1 MKVEPSSALSVRKAR
16 LALGKR
22 SRARLASP
30 VLSLTKIIQLAFHAK
45 KAGSIML
52 IRESAASAQHLLTQ
66 RDMTRMFQYIAMLI
80 QVRKL
85 PQQLPRHVSS
95 MANCMSDKPARST
108 KDRTSLRVISAVKT
122 IS

>member
-1 MKVEPSSALSVRKAR
+1 MKVELSSALSVRKAR

-22 SRARLASP
+22 SRARLASL

-45 KAGSIML
+45 KAGSIIL
-52 IRESAASAQHLLTQ
+52 IRESAASVQHSLTQ
-66 RDMTRMFQYIAMLI
+66 KDMTRMFQYIVMLML
-80 QVRKL
+80 VRKL
-85 PQQLPRHVSS
+85 PLPLPRLVSS
-95 MANCMSDKPARST
+95 MANCMSDRPARST

>member
-1 MKVEPSSALSVRKAR
+1 MKVELSSALSVRKAR

-22 SRARLASP
+22 SHARLASP

-52 IRESAASAQHLLTQ
+52 IRESAASAQHSLTQ
-66 RDMTRMFQYIAMLI
+66 RDMTRMFQYIVMLM
-80 QVRKL
+80 QVKKL
-85 PQQLPRHVSS
+85 PLLLPRLVSS
-95 MANCMSDKPARST
+95 TANCMSDRPARST
-108 KDRTSLRVISAVKT
+108 KDRTSLRAISAVKT

>member
-1 MKVEPSSALSVRKAR
+1 MKAELSSVYSVRKVR

-52 IRESAASAQHLLTQ
+52 IRESAASVRPSLTQ
-66 RDMTRMFQYIAMLI
+66 KDMTRMFQYIVMLM
-80 QVRKL
+80 QARKL
-85 PQQLPRHVSS
+85 PRQLPRLVSS
-95 MANCMSDKPARST
+95 TANCMSDRPARST
-108 KDRTSLRVISAVKT
+108 KDRTSLRAISAVKT